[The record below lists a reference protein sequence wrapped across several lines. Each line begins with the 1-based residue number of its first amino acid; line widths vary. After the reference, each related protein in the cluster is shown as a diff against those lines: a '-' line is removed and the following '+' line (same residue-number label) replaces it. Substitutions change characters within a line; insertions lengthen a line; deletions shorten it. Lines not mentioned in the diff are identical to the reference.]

1 MQKYCILFEY
11 TKIITTFAHMKTY
24 NTGETDADLR
34 REYNPEGSNLRK
46 AQLRL
51 LDMAVYLKA
60 TAKKIGVPCRI
71 DGGNVIG
78 ALRHGG
84 FIPWDDDI
92 DFVVDYKD
100 FHRLCRYL
108 KDHPHPQYVLQD
120 NETDKGFYKE
130 WAVLRDLKS
139 REVSHDAADSHDR
152 RTAEA
157 MKFQGLHVDI
167 FPYEGYMI
175 PWLQR
180 FAAKLSVNV
189 NMLFA
194 GVHPWLA
201 QAGYDVLHYAVFPVF
216 RIIGRIFGNRDNC
229 MHSYGAWFYEQLPR
243 EALVP
248 HKDIVFEGKTFEGPA
263 DPDRMCRVA
272 YHDYMNLP
280 PKDKR
285 DRHKIDIE
293 FL

>member
-1 MQKYCILFEY
+1 MHFR
-11 TKIITTFAHMKTY
+11 TTNFCYDMRTY
-24 NTGETDADLR
+24 NTGETEEDLR

-46 AQLRL
+46 AQMRL
-51 LDMAVYLKA
+51 LDMAVYLQA
-60 TAKKIGVPCRI
+60 TAKKIGVPCRL
-71 DGGNVIG
+71 DGGNVLG

-139 REVSHDAADSHDR
+139 REVSHDSLDSEDR
-152 RTAEA
+152 RAAEA
-157 MKFQGLHVDI
+157 LKFNGLHVDI
-167 FPYEGYMI
+167 FPYEGYMM
-175 PWLQR
+175 PKLQR
-180 FAAKLSVNV
+180 LAGKLSVNV
-189 NMLFA
+189 NLKFA
-194 GVHPWLA
+194 GAHPLLA
-201 QAGYDVLHYAVFPVF
+201 EFGYKVLHYVVFPVF
-216 RIIGRIFGNRDNC
+216 RVIGRMFGKKNSY
-229 MHSYGAWFYEQLPR
+229 MHSYGAWFYERFPKEIL
-243 EALVP
+243 AP

-263 DPDRMCRVA
+263 DPVKLCQTI
-272 YHDYMNLP
+272 YGNYMDLP

-285 DRHKIDIE
+285 DRHKMEVAIE
-293 FL
+293 D

>member
-1 MQKYCILFEY
+1 MEK
-11 TKIITTFAHMKTY
+11 KIY
-24 NTGETDADLR
+24 NTGETEEDLR
-34 REYNPEGSNLRK
+34 REYNPEGSTLRK

-51 LDMAVYLKA
+51 LEMAVWLQT
-60 TAKKIGVPCRI
+60 TAKQIGVPCRL
-71 DGGNVIG
+71 DGGNVLG

-108 KDHPHPQYVLQD
+108 KDHPHPEFVLQD

-139 REVSHDAADSHDR
+139 REVSHDRADSHDR
-152 RTAEA
+152 RAAEA
-157 MKFQGLHVDI
+157 LKFQGLHIDI

-180 FAAKLSVNV
+180 LAAKLSVNV
-189 NMLFA
+189 NMRFA
-194 GVHPWLA
+194 GVHPHLA
-201 QAGYDVLHYAVFPVF
+201 QACYDLLHYIVFPCF
-216 RIIGRIFGNRDNC
+216 RVVGHLFGKRDNC

-243 EALVP
+243 QVLVP
-248 HKDIVFEGKTFEGPA
+248 HRDIVFEGKNFEGPA
-263 DPDRMCRVA
+263 DPDAMCRIA

-285 DRHKIDIE
+285 DRHKIDIQ